1 MSVALAGVVGAVGGD
16 VDGIGDAI
24 GKVIGDLELAVSR
37 FGYAIVRAFKSV
49 LDKVL
54 SLAVKIGKVFITFFR
69 IAIRYIVLFL
79 RYAYRYMASFYKTFQ
94 QDPWH
99 TLQFIGSVAI
109 LVNNSVFP

>member
-1 MSVALAGVVGAVGGD
+1 MSFALPLALAGAGGTVSGIADAV
-16 VDGIGDAI
+16 
-24 GKVIGDLELAVSR
+24 GKVIGDLELAISR
-37 FGYAIVRAFKSV
+37 FGSAIVRAFKSV

-79 RYAYRYMASFYKTFQ
+79 RYAYRYMASFYRTFQ
-94 QDPWH
+94 RDPWH

-109 LVNNSVFP
+109 LINNSVFP